1 VFNLLIVK
9 RDSKSVSAEAYRTL
23 RTNIQ
28 YSSVDKGIKT
38 ILVTSATPGEG
49 KSSTTGNLAITL
61 ASGDKKVIIIDCD
74 MRKPSIHKQMKLSNA
89 MGLSNYLVG
98 EIKLSDIIQTVDNNL
113 FVITS
118 GPIPPNPAD
127 MLGSNKMKE
136 LISSLEEVFDYVL
149 LDTPPVV
156 AVTDAQVL
164 AGKVD
169 GVVLVVASKESDKE
183 SLVRAKEL
191 LLKVEAN
198 ILGVVFNKVEMRKGK
213 GYGEKYFYYYG
224 EYNKK
229 GKKISKKRK
238 NDKANEY
245 DLKKAVGE

>member
-1 VFNLLIVK
+1 
-9 RDSKSVSAEAYRTL
+9 
-23 RTNIQ
+23 
-28 YSSVDKGIKT
+28 
-38 ILVTSATPGEG
+38 
-49 KSSTTGNLAITL
+49 
-61 ASGDKKVIIIDCD
+61 
-74 MRKPSIHKQMKLSNA
+74 
-89 MGLSNYLVG
+89 
-98 EIKLSDIIQTVDNNL
+98 
-113 FVITS
+113 
-118 GPIPPNPAD
+118 
-127 MLGSNKMKE
+127 

-169 GVVLVVASKESDKE
+169 GVALVVASKESDKD

-191 LLKVEAN
+191 LLKVQAN

-213 GYGEKYFYYYG
+213 GYGHKYFYYYG

-229 GKKISKKRK
+229 GEKISKKRK
-238 NDKANEY
+238 NNKANEY